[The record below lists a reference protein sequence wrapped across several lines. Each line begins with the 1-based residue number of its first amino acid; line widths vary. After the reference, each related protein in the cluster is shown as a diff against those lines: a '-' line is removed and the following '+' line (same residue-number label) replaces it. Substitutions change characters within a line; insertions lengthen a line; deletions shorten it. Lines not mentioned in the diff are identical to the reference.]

1 VTAAP
6 EAPRSK
12 VEVLA
17 LIRRE
22 RDRLEAAISRLPE
35 GRRAAPLLDD
45 GWSVKDV
52 MAHVAD
58 WESYVC
64 RRLEA
69 RSRGDTPE
77 VRADADA
84 ANALIYTA
92 NRDKPLGEV
101 DAEFRS
107 AFDRIWRLIEGL
119 SEADL
124 LDDSR
129 RERII
134 GAWPSPVWLHVA
146 GNTWLHY
153 AEHTE
158 ALERVALQS

>member
-6 EAPRSK
+6 EAPRTK
-12 VEVLA
+12 LEVLA

-22 RDRLEAAISRLPE
+22 RDRLEAAIARLPE
-35 GRRAAPLLDD
+35 KRRAVPLLDD

-64 RRLEA
+64 RRLEP

-77 VRADADA
+77 VWDNADA
-84 ANALIYTA
+84 ANALIYAA

-101 DAEFRS
+101 DAGFRS
-107 AFDRIWRLIEGL
+107 AFDRTWRLIEGL
-119 SEADL
+119 SKADL

-129 RERII
+129 RERVI

-146 GNTWLHY
+146 SNTWLHY

-158 ALERVALQS
+158 ALERATLQS